1 MVELGD
7 WCWKKEDTQHC
18 IYPYVYVPV
27 DWIPRFKAGH
37 SRVTPVKKRQGLI
50 SRLSHCQPRARG
62 VEESDRGFRWTVV
75 SGAPAMEWRAVHAR
89 HATRVSCLRQSKCLD
104 MPAPM

>member
-7 WCWKKEDTQHC
+7 WYWKKEDTQHC

-75 SGAPAMEWRAVHAR
+75 KFRRYVIGQFHLFQGDIVR
-89 HATRVSCLRQSKCLD
+89 T
-104 MPAPM
+104 